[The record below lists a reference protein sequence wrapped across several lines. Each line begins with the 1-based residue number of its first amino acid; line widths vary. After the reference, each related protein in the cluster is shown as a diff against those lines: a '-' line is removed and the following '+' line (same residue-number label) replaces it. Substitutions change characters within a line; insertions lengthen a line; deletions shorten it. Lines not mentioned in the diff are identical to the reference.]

1 MDARALPKTSVKV
14 VVVGGQATAAPPL
27 GPALGPL
34 GVNIG
39 AVVGRINEVTK
50 DFQGMKVPVTVT
62 VDTQTKEFQVE
73 MGMPTTSAMIAKEL
87 KLEKG
92 SSSTGKEVVGDLSFE
107 KAVSIA
113 VLKFRNKK
121 ISLKSKVL
129 QVLGTCISMGV
140 TIDGKSAKE
149 VSSVLKSGDL
159 DKRLMELVGETA

>member
-1 MDARALPKTSVKV
+1 MPKTSVKV

>member
-1 MDARALPKTSVKV
+1 MPKTSVNL

-39 AVVGRINEVTK
+39 AVVSRINEVTR
-50 DFQGMKVPVTVT
+50 DFQGMKVPVRVT

-92 SSSTGKEVVGDLSFE
+92 SSSAGREAVGNITLE
-107 KAVSIA
+107 KVVSIA
-113 VLKFRNKK
+113 KLKFRDKN
-121 ISLKSKVL
+121 IPLKSKVL
-129 QVLGTCISMGV
+129 QVLGTCTSMGV
-140 TIDGKSAKE
+140 TVEGKNAKE
-149 VSSVLKSGDL
+149 LSSDLKSGNL
-159 DKRLMELVGETA
+159 EKRLMELAGETA